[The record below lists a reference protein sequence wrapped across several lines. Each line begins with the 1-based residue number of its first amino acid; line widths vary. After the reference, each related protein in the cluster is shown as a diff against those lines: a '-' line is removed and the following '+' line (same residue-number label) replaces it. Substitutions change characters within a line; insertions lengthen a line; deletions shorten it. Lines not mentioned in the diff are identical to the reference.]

1 MAWSIRADGGPGGV
15 ASELVS
21 LLRKEGVLKGE
32 AFTMPSNWLALGVQ
46 TLLVCKA
53 SDIKTSELTQDFVLT
68 QAFAYYIPTMS
79 FYIFLC
85 PLYLL

>member
-1 MAWSIRADGGPGGV
+1 
-15 ASELVS
+15 
-21 LLRKEGVLKGE
+21 
-32 AFTMPSNWLALGVQ
+32 MPSNWLALGVQ